1 MQTKFNIGD
10 TVQFN
15 DINGVIEGTITHI
28 EVCAHKQYNRDDSVT
43 ILSYETRYNVENR
56 TAEYIDIP
64 EHIINI
70 KE

>member
-1 MQTKFNIGD
+1 MKTKFNIGD

-15 DINGVIEGTITHI
+15 DINGDIEGVITHI
-28 EVCAHKQYNRDDSVT
+28 EVCAHKQYNSDDSVT

-56 TAEYIDIP
+56 TAEYIDIT
-64 EHIINI
+64 EHIIHI